1 MTEERTF
8 PGSSCWDCGKYE
20 IRLKEITKKGGYD
33 KVDVIESYE
42 AYVEVISFLLC
53 FDDIDHIP
61 LVVVMRSNLKSNR
74 PITQD
79 KVSVGNVKI
88 QRSMEKR
95 SLMKKLTPMK
105 KLSTIKKKL
114 NPMKNLRNVK
124 RIKRCIKFI
133 KIKIQQKE
141 KP

>member
-1 MTEERTF
+1 MELLALFLVMVRYIGAFSLFDLISIYQSNSLESKYF
-8 PGSSCWDCGKYE
+8 FIPKPSISSFSRA
-20 IRLKEITKKGGYD
+20 I
-33 KVDVIESYE
+33 VDRFSKLFVID
-42 AYVEVISFLLC
+42 LLQ
-53 FDDIDHIP
+53 
-61 LVVVMRSNLKSNR
+61 N
-74 PITQD
+74 